1 MLIPAIIDSHG
12 NPGILGVGIVVDVG
26 KVDVVE
32 LLMKLDTVTVD
43 TVKDVEVVD
52 TVKDVVLVAV
62 DMPPK
67 DANRSIVDS
76 S

>member
-12 NPGILGVGIVVDVG
+12 NPGILGAPALDVGIVVDVS
-26 KVDVVE
+26 KVDVVV
-32 LLMKLDTVTVD
+32 LLMKLDMVTVD
-43 TVKDVEVVD
+43 AVKDVEVV
-52 TVKDVVLVAV
+52 VAV

-76 S
+76 T